1 MLLLAARYYPKQAST
16 IRHHSKELMA
26 RRVPTRGNGLF
37 CQSQRREDMLPS
49 QEPVE
54 EFRRVYFD
62 RDFASLEGSPELC
75 VVLNRP

>member
-26 RRVPTRGNGLF
+26 RRVL
-37 CQSQRREDMLPS
+37 SQRREDMLPS

-54 EFRRVYFD
+54 EFRRVYFN
-62 RDFASLEGSPELC
+62 RDFASLEGSPELR
-75 VVLNRP
+75 VVRNRP